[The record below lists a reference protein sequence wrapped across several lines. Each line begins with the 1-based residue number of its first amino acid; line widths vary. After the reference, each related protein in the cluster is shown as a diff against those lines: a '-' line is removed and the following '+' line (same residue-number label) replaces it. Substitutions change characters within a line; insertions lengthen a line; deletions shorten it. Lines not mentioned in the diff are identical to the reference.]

1 MSWRERYLESLAL
14 GAGRR
19 GLALPSDASWVLF
32 ERGEDGVEFCLAD
45 SFGFGESVP
54 AYGFLEE
61 DGFWEEAS
69 GRSLVRVSSEFLGR
83 EGVNLWALFY
93 PAQSPRFLA
102 IVEVL
107 EADEDVGLF
116 LWAAL
121 MLYLAHVPSSASSA
135 TAAFR
140 SEDYPGWVL
149 NGVAEMERLGSPML
163 VVSEPGSGQDE
174 MVRAFVASRFS
185 GSEALFSPG
194 NLSEAVQMR
203 ELFGGSAGKRLG
215 GVGSGVPMIQREESV
230 IVIREAGHLAPA
242 VQLKFLSLFAGGGSE
257 GKFWVFETSRD
268 LLEMVGAG
276 LFEKGL
282 YNILKKNEV
291 VLVPLRFQGSELSI
305 EIRRLLESFRVKY
318 RRNIS
323 ISDEAVSALLGYDWP
338 GNWKELCEVLESAF
352 QVCSGGVVKSGDLR
366 LGNVFP
372 SSGEDDL
379 NLRRRLAVLEKELLL
394 QAYALH
400 GGNQVHMAKALGISR
415 GSLQYKFE
423 KYGLGKSGD

>member
-1 MSWRERYLESLAL
+1 MDWREKYLESLAL
-14 GAGRR
+14 AKGRR
-19 GLALPSDASWVLF
+19 GLALPSDVSWVLF
-32 ERGEDGVEFCLAD
+32 ERGGEGIEFCLVD
-45 SFGFGESVP
+45 CFGFGGTVP
-54 AYGFLEE
+54 VYGFLEE
-61 DGFWEEAS
+61 DRFWDEVA
-69 GRSLVRVSSEFLGR
+69 GRSLLRVSSEFLDR
-83 EGVNLWALFY
+83 KDVNLWALFY
-93 PAQSPRFLA
+93 PARAPRCLA
-102 IVEVL
+102 LVEVL

-121 MLYLAHVPSSASSA
+121 MRYLALASSPV
-135 TAAFR
+135 AAVSR
-140 SEDYPGWVL
+140 TEDCPGWVL

-174 MVRAFVASRFS
+174 MVDAFVANQFA

-203 ELFGGSAGKRLG
+203 EIFGGSAGKRLG
-215 GVGSGVPMIQREESV
+215 GVGAGVPIIRREESV
-230 IVIREAGHLAPA
+230 VVIREAGHLAPA

-257 GKFWVFETSRD
+257 GKFWIFETSRD

-291 VLVPLRFQGSELSI
+291 VLVPLRFQGSELSV

-318 RRNIS
+318 RRDIS
-323 ISDEAVSALLGYDWP
+323 ISDDAVSALLEYDWP
-338 GNWKELCEVLESAF
+338 GNWRELCEVLESAF
-352 QVCSGGVVKSGDLR
+352 QVCSGGVVKPEDLR
-366 LGNVFP
+366 LGNALQ
-372 SSGEDDL
+372 SAGEDDL
-379 NLRRRLAVLEKELLL
+379 NLRKRLAVLEKELLL
-394 QAYALH
+394 QAYSMH

-423 KYGLGKSGD
+423 KYGLGKTGD